1 MRGYYTDGKRFIVSL
16 VFSWLGS
23 AYVEVW
29 WYGGIEKGI
38 VANYDGRS
46 IIKGFGTFILET

>member
-23 AYVEVW
+23 AYVEV
-29 WYGGIEKGI
+29 GGIEKGI

-46 IIKGFGTFILET
+46 IIKGFGTFILETWS